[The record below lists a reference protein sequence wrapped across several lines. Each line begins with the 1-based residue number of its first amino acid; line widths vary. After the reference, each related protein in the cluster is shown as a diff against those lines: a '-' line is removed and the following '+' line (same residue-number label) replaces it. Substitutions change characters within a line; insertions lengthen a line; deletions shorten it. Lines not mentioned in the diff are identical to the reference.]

1 MDGDERGRC
10 LRLQAP
16 LAPSP
21 TLDCPTLDF
30 RVARIQ
36 TCLLTSSRGEGRP
49 DRAGLL
55 IRRVNLAENTK
66 QDRASLFAV
75 LALIADSLSLLLFA
89 GDLPIAAN
97 LLGAILASVV
107 AVVLW
112 SLVRRSYNLRQAKTG
127 HIVPKRTTRA
137 LVLAIILSI
146 VLGSFHILAIVRG
159 VGL

>member
-1 MDGDERGRC
+1 M
-10 LRLQAP
+10 
-16 LAPSP
+16 
-21 TLDCPTLDF
+21 
-30 RVARIQ
+30 
-36 TCLLTSSRGEGRP
+36 
-49 DRAGLL
+49 
-55 IRRVNLAENTK
+55 AEKTK

-89 GDLPIAAN
+89 GDLLIAAN

-107 AVVLW
+107 AVVMW
-112 SLVRRSYNLRQAKTG
+112 SLVRRNYNLRQAKTG

-146 VLGSFHILAIVRG
+146 VLGSFHILGIVRG